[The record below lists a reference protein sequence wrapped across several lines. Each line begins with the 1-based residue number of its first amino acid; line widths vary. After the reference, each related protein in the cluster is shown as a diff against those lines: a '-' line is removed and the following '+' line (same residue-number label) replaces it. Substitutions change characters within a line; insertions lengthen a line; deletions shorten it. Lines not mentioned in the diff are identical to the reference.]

1 MRVLSFLFLAFLLL
15 TGCSHNR
22 TPSNENSPAGP
33 LDLQYARGFEMK
45 DSDGLVALKV
55 MNPWQQAENVS
66 YQYWLGKTLHIPP
79 KGIPENR
86 YFKVPVQR
94 VVCLSTTFIGFI
106 DFLHHDETIV
116 GISGGKYVTSPSLA
130 CKIRDGSIP
139 DVGYDENLSY
149 EKLIQLQPDVV
160 FVYGITGSVSSVVAR
175 LDEVGIKTA
184 VVAEYLEESPLAKME
199 WIKYFGAFF
208 DQAAEAGMKFDS
220 VASNYNRLAQR
231 ASMEKNKPKV
241 LLGLP
246 WSGTWY
252 ISGGNSY
259 MACLLRDAGGYYLW
273 NDLPFKDSQPI
284 SLEKVFEKAFQADFW
299 FNTGEAGSKADILQV
314 DPRFSQ
320 LKAFRDNTIYN
331 NNNEVNAMGGNA
343 YYEKGVI
350 EPDIILSDIV
360 SVIHPHLLPS
370 YSLKYY
376 KKLD

>member
-1 MRVLSFLFLAFLLL
+1 MRALSVLFLSFLLLS
-15 TGCSHNR
+15 GCSHNR
-22 TPSNENSPAGP
+22 TPSDVNNPAVP
-33 LDLQYARGFEMK
+33 LDLQYAHGFEMEE
-45 DSDGLVALKV
+45 SEGLVTLKV

-66 YQYWLGKTLHIPP
+66 YQYWLGKTLHPP
-79 KGIPENR
+79 RKGVPENR
-86 YFKVPVQR
+86 YFRVPVHR

-106 DFLHHDETIV
+106 DFLHEEETIV
-116 GISGGKYVTSPSLA
+116 GISGKKYVTSPSLA
-130 CKIRDGSIP
+130 IKIRNGGIP

-199 WIKYFGAFF
+199 WVKYFGAFF
-208 DQAAEAGMKFDS
+208 NQSAKAGMKFDS
-220 VASNYNRLAQR
+220 VASKYNLLSQR

-259 MACLLRDAGGYYLW
+259 MACLLRDAGSHYLW
-273 NDLPFKDSQPI
+273 NDLPYKDSQPI
-284 SLEKVFEKAFQADFW
+284 SLEKVFEKAFEADFW
-299 FNTGEAGSKADILQV
+299 FNAGEANSKADILQV
-314 DPRFSQ
+314 DSRFSQ
-320 LKAFRDNTIYN
+320 VKAFRTNSIYN
-331 NNNEVNAMGGNA
+331 NNNQVSALGGNA
-343 YYEKGVI
+343 YFEKGVV